1 MENLES
7 KGVLGNF
14 KLSENVISTIVATA
28 ATEVPGVACMASFE
42 PNFKNIS
49 TIKNILNRDIAQK
62 STNIRF
68 NEGALSVDLC
78 VKVFFG
84 SNLKE
89 VAHKVQENVK
99 EAIQN
104 MTGLVV
110 ANVNVTIAGLFIEKD
125 DGCACG
131 KDCDCGCKDTDED
144 TVELKQ
150 EEGKE

>member
-14 KLSENVISTIVATA
+14 KLSENVISTIAATA

-62 STNIRF
+62 STNVRF

-78 VKVFFG
+78 IKVFFG

-89 VAHKVQENVK
+89 VAYKVQENVK

-110 ANVNVTIAGLFIEKD
+110 ASVNVTVAGLFIEKD
-125 DGCACG
+125 DKCACG
-131 KDCDCGCKDTDED
+131 KDCDCGCKDADED